1 MLRRREESYATS
13 LSQEL
18 KLDVTDKFGDKFLH
32 IRSCTWRKE
41 VLVKTWWFQA
51 LMNEFKFY
59 GDFQEEMIVQS
70 VSFGNEFTALWIYE
84 DQVVA
89 LWYKSRV
96 LIQQVQEATAVDIL
110 RVVKEDSDTSVV
122 DIWTKVMGLMLDVLV
137 IKGLRDRVWLGKGS
151 FQQLALM
158 ELPPGS
164 T

>member
-1 MLRRREESYATS
+1 
-13 LSQEL
+13 
-18 KLDVTDKFGDKFLH
+18 
-32 IRSCTWRKE
+32 
-41 VLVKTWWFQA
+41 
-51 LMNEFKFY
+51 MNRLQFY

-70 VSFGNEFTALWIYE
+70 ASFGNEFTALWIYE

-110 RVVKEDSDTSVV
+110 RVMDEDSETSVV

-137 IKGLRDRVWLGKGS
+137 IKGLHDQVWFGKGS

>member
-1 MLRRREESYATS
+1 
-13 LSQEL
+13 
-18 KLDVTDKFGDKFLH
+18 
-32 IRSCTWRKE
+32 
-41 VLVKTWWFQA
+41 
-51 LMNEFKFY
+51 MNEFKFY

-110 RVVKEDSDTSVV
+110 RVMKEDSDTSVV